1 MSHRPPQGRFADRI
15 SPVVL
20 ADGSS
25 AEVRRLRSGDRT
37 AVTALF
43 DSCSEENLYTRFF
56 TLGHGAVLHHIDHL
70 FAATSDTR
78 TYVML
83 RADRVI
89 GIADVEPCDE
99 STSEI
104 AFLVADDSHGL
115 GIATLLLER
124 AAEDARADGVEWLV
138 ADVLA
143 VNHPMLEVFADA
155 GFRIER
161 HADHGD
167 VALRMST
174 DLDQTARAAIA
185 ARHAGALT
193 HSADS
198 ANGTL
203 VPQVEANRP

>member
-1 MSHRPPQGRFADRI
+1 MKALPLT

-20 ADGSS
+20 ADGSP
-25 AEVRRLRSGDRT
+25 AEIRILEPEDRST
-37 AVTALF
+37 VTALF
-43 DSCSEENLYTRFF
+43 DSCSEQNLYTRFF
-56 TLGHGAVLHHIDHL
+56 TVGHGVVSHHIDHL
-70 FAATSDTR
+70 FDRAADAR
-78 TYVML
+78 TYVL
-83 RADRVI
+83 LKARRVV
-89 GIADVEPCDE
+89 GIADVERCDE

-124 AAEDARADGVEWLV
+124 AAEDARAAGIAWFV

-143 VNHPMLEVFADA
+143 INHPMLEVFIDA

-174 DLDQTARAAIA
+174 KLDAAARSAMA
-185 ARHAGALT
+185 ARHEGALA
-193 HSADS
+193 HLRA
-198 ANGTL
+198 
-203 VPQVEANRP
+203 